1 MRLWQHAPL
10 AWRTSLV
17 RSRFAPVVRRLM
29 NSVYKK
35 ELEVFPLAA
44 PLDGWR
50 MRLEWRSSKAFIFGT
65 YEREVVHSLCE
76 IVQPGSSVVQAGAH
90 IGYFT
95 LLLAKLVGP
104 KGKVIAFEPVPENF
118 RVLAENV
125 EMNGCRNV
133 VLEKRAVAATSGF
146 ANLRMNDHDRLT
158 YTASLLRG
166 GPALDVE
173 AISLDDY
180 ISHLD
185 QPIHFVMMDV
195 EGAEADVLEGMR
207 NTLRRD
213 LPKLLIELHGFDAL
227 GQSHPALRTLRDVNY
242 SFRFLEPGG
251 AQVHAVAEA
260 RTSGIREA

>member
-1 MRLWQHAPL
+1 
-10 AWRTSLV
+10 
-17 RSRFAPVVRRLM
+17 
-29 NSVYKK
+29 
-35 ELEVFPLAA
+35 
-44 PLDGWR
+44 

-65 YEREVVHSLCE
+65 YEREVVRSLCDV
-76 IVQPGSSVVQAGAH
+76 VQPASTVVQAGAH

-104 KGKVIAFEPVPENF
+104 QGTVIAFEPVPENF

-133 VLEKRAVAATSGF
+133 ILEKRAVAARSGITS
-146 ANLRMNDHDRLT
+146 LRTNDNDRLT

-180 ISHLD
+180 VSRLV

-195 EGAEADVLEGMR
+195 EGAESDVLEGMR
-207 NTLRRD
+207 NTLTRD
-213 LPKLLIELHGFDAL
+213 FPKVLVELHGFDAL
-227 GQSHPALRTLRDVNY
+227 GESHPALRTLRDVNY

-251 AQVHAVAEA
+251 AQVHALAEP
-260 RTSGIREA
+260 RTSGIRED